1 MPSRGTPIRSIVVI
15 SLIVSLL
22 FSSFSSTTA
31 RAVKA
36 EGQKGNHTMVAEP
49 AAYLNRLAAAT
60 YENLIF
66 MVEPRTGL
74 PYDHFDAV
82 LFDIA
87 PQFGVARKHIDKATG
102 ASLRATYCKS
112 TACKRSGAHGLRLV
126 YQMPADK
133 YGSYNI
139 NSHRFNGSK
148 ATYLEAWVRGAQGG
162 ERFEFVLWSYCNQGF
177 PDRPESAEITATTAW
192 QRVRIPLLDF
202 VSSKVNLSS
211 LCRLSIGFNDA
222 LSPAGTVYLDQI
234 AFVDATGNRIRLPLD
249 ETTNVSNVGLYI
261 ADVIG
266 ALELGLETPTSAKT
280 KLNKTLTSLER
291 LEKSHGFPH
300 THNHVV
306 SLKTAMFA
314 NKDDRCR
321 QDLTGLP
328 TKEPSLFST
337 VDLGNLAAGLILLRQ
352 RIPEL
357 SARAG
362 ALVDAMK
369 WDWLYDDNPEGK
381 VGLPYGCRAWDG
393 TPSEWW
399 NYDWLAADSRLAH
412 AIGIGTGG
420 MPAASWKNLSRIREP
435 VRCYSL
441 RHFEPG
447 WDGGGLFMAFLPGI
461 FLDEIGS
468 PLGTSAHR
476 FALDQICE
484 AQKIGA
490 PAWGW
495 SATTMPDETYCGY
508 GCERLEVLVPHASI
522 LAADYLTPTV
532 LMQNLQALESLGT
545 RPKIVLGGQQLD
557 FGFRASVNWEDGQVT
572 HDYLFLDQSMAFLSL
587 VNKRENGIIRQ
598 YFCQDLIALRIKARI
613 PDYTNSCQ

>member
-22 FSSFSSTTA
+22 FSPFSFTTA
-31 RAVKA
+31 RAVKS
-36 EGQKGNHTMVAEP
+36 EGQKGSHNTAADP

-60 YENLIF
+60 YDNLIF
-66 MVEPRTGL
+66 MVEPSTGL

-87 PQFGVARKHIDKATG
+87 PQFGVARKHIDKAMG
-102 ASLRATYCKS
+102 ASLMATYCKS

-177 PDRPESAEITATTAW
+177 PNRPQSAEITATTAW

-202 VSSKVNLSS
+202 VSSRVNLSS

-234 AFVDATGNRIRLPLD
+234 AFVDASGNRIRLPLD

-261 ADVIG
+261 ADIIG
-266 ALELGLETPTSAKT
+266 ALELGLETPASAKT

-306 SLKTAMFA
+306 SLRTAMFA
-314 NKDDRCR
+314 NKEDRCR
-321 QDLTGLP
+321 QDLAGLP
-328 TKEPSLFST
+328 AKEPNLFST

-357 SARAG
+357 ASRAG
-362 ALVDAMK
+362 ALVNAME
-369 WDWLYDDNPEGK
+369 WDWLYDPGEGQ
-381 VGLPYGCRAWDG
+381 LYGCRSWDG
-393 TPSEWW
+393 SPSTWW
-399 NYDWLAADSRLAH
+399 HYDWLAADSRLAH
-412 AIGIGTGG
+412 AIGIGTGKI
-420 MPAASWKNLSRIREP
+420 PKSSWGKLKRYHEDP
-435 VRCYSL
+435 TCYTSW
-441 RHFEPG
+441 HFEPG

-468 PLGTSAHR
+468 PLGNSAYR
-476 FALDQICE
+476 FALDQRCE
-484 AQKIGA
+484 AQQIGA

-495 SATTMPDETYCGY
+495 SATTTPEETYCGY
-508 GCERLEVLVPHASI
+508 DCLRPDILVPHASI
-522 LAADYLTPTV
+522 LAADYLPSTQLV
-532 LMQNLQALESLGT
+532 QNLQALESLNT
-545 RPKIVLGGQQLD
+545 RPKVLLGAQQID
-557 FGFRASVNWEDGQVT
+557 FGFRASVNWEDGPVT

-587 VNKRENGIIRQ
+587 VNKRENGIIRR

-613 PDYTNSCQ
+613 PDYTNSCP